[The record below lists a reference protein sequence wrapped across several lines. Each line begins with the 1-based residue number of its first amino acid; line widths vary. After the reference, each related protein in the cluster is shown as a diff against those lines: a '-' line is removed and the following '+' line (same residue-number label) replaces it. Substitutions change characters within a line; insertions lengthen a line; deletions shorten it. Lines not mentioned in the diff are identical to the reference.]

1 MGGLSLKFNERPSTR
16 LLCCLYTNHT
26 HFLLFLRGL
35 IWLAFGSFCLL
46 DDKREWLMLRA
57 FVGVNCQRHRFA
69 LVLNLDEAV
78 MESGNSDP
86 EMYITQSSPQRKRTF
101 PTLDVLCE
109 DTLDRFR
116 SRTSTSKT
124 TWKWRNQTTDFY
136 FRFNLERQICL
147 FPRVFVFSS
156 RLFIS
161 LDISISC
168 QYIGKEKLSKTGLV
182 FPKIVS
188 EQSWSFKGINSEYF
202 VVLKRWTSSH
212 FSGKNKSCR

>member
-1 MGGLSLKFNERPSTR
+1 MRTDLYMKLHTELGR
-16 LLCCLYTNHT
+16 LCPDVILGC
-26 HFLLFLRGL
+26 
-35 IWLAFGSFCLL
+35 
-46 DDKREWLMLRA
+46 MLGR
-57 FVGVNCQRHRFA
+57 
-69 LVLNLDEAV
+69 L
-78 MESGNSDP
+78 
-86 EMYITQSSPQRKRTF
+86 
-101 PTLDVLCE
+101 
-109 DTLDRFR
+109 LDRFR

-147 FPRVFVFSS
+147 FASVFVFSS

-168 QYIGKEKLSKTGLV
+168 QYIGKKKLSETGLV

-212 FSGKNKSCR
+212 FSEKKQKLQVVFRGKSYSY